1 MVPAAQRED
10 SAHKRAYV
18 GVQFQWMRERR
29 ALERSFIR
37 SQREAGLENLLS
49 NLQERIFAHLRQTDR
64 RVRELVEYFGQ
75 VTVST
80 LAMRSPGD
88 VVRSLLYEERT

>member
-29 ALERSFIR
+29 ALDRSFIR

-49 NLQERIFAHLRQTDR
+49 ISKSGYSPTCDKRIGA
-64 RVRELVEYFGQ
+64 
-75 VTVST
+75 
-80 LAMRSPGD
+80 
-88 VVRSLLYEERT
+88 